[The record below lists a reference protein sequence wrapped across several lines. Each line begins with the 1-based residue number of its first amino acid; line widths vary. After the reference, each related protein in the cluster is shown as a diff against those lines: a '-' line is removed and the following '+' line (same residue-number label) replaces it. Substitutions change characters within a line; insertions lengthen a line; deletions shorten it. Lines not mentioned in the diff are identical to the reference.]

1 MKDMIEYR
9 HILKDGELLINKGQ
23 KIVDKIGT
31 MPLDYIFT
39 DSYLYKIGVGEIKK
53 PEILVKIKEITNL
66 VNNTKP

>member
-1 MKDMIEYR
+1 MINMIEYR
-9 HILKDGELLINKGQ
+9 HVLKGSDILITKGQ